1 MLDQDR
7 TFLDIAVEEAMLG
20 AQEGGI
26 PVGAALAW
34 RGRLISR
41 GRNRRQQ
48 RQVVTLH
55 GETDCITQAGLFG
68 RWSETTLYT
77 TLSPCMMCAGA
88 VVQFRI
94 ARVVIADAVNY
105 SVNEDF
111 LRSRG
116 VIVDVVND
124 GTMVAFFRDWIA
136 ANPGKWNSDVVGATP
151 DHAA

>member
-1 MLDQDR
+1 MLDEDR
-7 TFLDIAVEEAMLG
+7 KFLDVAKEEAMLS
-20 AQEGGI
+20 AKEGGI
-26 PVGAALAW
+26 PVGASLAW
-34 RGRLISR
+34 RGRLISK
-41 GRNRRQQ
+41 GHNRRQQ
-48 RQVVTLH
+48 KQVVTLH

-88 VVQFRI
+88 IIQFRI

-116 VIVDVVND
+116 VAVDVVND
-124 GTMVAFFRDWIA
+124 EGMVAFFREWTE
-136 ANPGKWNSDVVGATP
+136 ANPGKWNSDVLDATS